1 MAKTYLPAGGGLTFK
16 PILRFVGPLPL
27 DGRGVVDSLSD
38 ISGQAYKTTF
48 GGSEFEDVASYYEGM
63 LVVTK
68 DTGKLYVLNGGIF
81 KEVTPDLSG
90 IQGTL
95 DAIPNTYVPKTLT
108 INGKALNAN
117 ITLSASDIGLGNVTN
132 LAAKDYFTA
141 LTSDTT
147 DAIKITVGGTTKEIK
162 VATLKT
168 SLGLGN
174 LAYKDSLSSADV
186 GALSVLGTAVKA
198 LALELTQAV
207 GDTKTPVYFNAEGK
221 PVALGY
227 TIEKSVPANAVF
239 TDTTYSNENGITLN
253 SGKFG
258 LNLNSTTSLGTIGQN
273 KVYAVGLDSNNK
285 VAVKVDWTDEKVNV
299 SNLGPTATVSTK
311 HYVTTAQEAGNSSL
325 DIANDSLQGVYI
337 ERAQTGTTF
346 VAPTF
351 KGALKGNAD
360 TATKATTATNLE
372 NAPSI
377 QSDTLD
383 NTKVT
388 VTAGGKTS
396 EAFTVP
402 YATTSEQVKTANA
415 YINSGLGSTKEGI
428 LMDGTL
434 PHFQIPITRQKYQN
448 IYLAS
453 LSLPN
458 NGYLGFILGLQ
469 VPGWLYKV
477 NILCVKSN
485 GYVIPGEIMYV
496 DDNYPQWVS
505 SNELLA
511 GELENI
517 EMTIQLEELN

>member
-16 PILRFVGPLPL
+16 SVLRFVGPSPL

-68 DTGKLYVLNGGIF
+68 DTGKLYVLNSGTF

-108 INGKALNAN
+108 INGKALNGN
-117 ITLSASDIGLGNVTN
+117 ITLNA
-132 LAAKDYFTA
+132 
-141 LTSDTT
+141 
-147 DAIKITVGGTTKEIK
+147 EE
-162 VATLKT
+162 
-168 SLGLGN
+168 
-174 LAYKDSLSSADV
+174 V
-186 GALSVLGTAVKA
+186 GALPASGTALKA
-198 LALELTQAV
+198 LALSLTQAI
-207 GDTKTPVYFNAEGK
+207 GNTKTPVYFNAEGK

-227 TIEKSVPANAVF
+227 TIEKSVPADAVF

-258 LNLNSTTSLGTIGQN
+258 LNLNSTISLGTIGQN
-273 KVYAVGLDSNNK
+273 KVYAVGLDAAGK
-285 VAVKVDWTDEKVNV
+285 VAVKVDWTDEKVNI
-299 SNLGPTATVSTK
+299 SNLGPTATASTK

-337 ERAQTGTTF
+337 ERSQTGTTF

-351 KGALKGNAD
+351 KGTLKGNAD

-388 VTAGGKTS
+388 ITAGGKTS
-396 EAFTVP
+396 DAFTVP
-402 YATTSEQVKTANA
+402 YAATSEQVKTADLN
-415 YINSGLGSTKEGI
+415 INIGLSNTKEGM
-428 LMDGTL
+428 LMDGTM
-434 PHFQIPITRQKYQN
+434 PSIQVPVTRQEYQN
-448 IYLAS
+448 IYLTPS

-458 NGYLGFILGLQ
+458 NGYLGFLPFII
-469 VPGWLYKV
+469 VSGWRYNV
-477 NILCVKSN
+477 NVLCVKSN
-485 GYVIPGEIMYV
+485 GYAIPGEIIYE
-496 DDNYPQWVS
+496 DNGDSYWVS
-505 SNELLA
+505 SNEFLA

-517 EMTIQLEELN
+517 EMTIKLEAIN